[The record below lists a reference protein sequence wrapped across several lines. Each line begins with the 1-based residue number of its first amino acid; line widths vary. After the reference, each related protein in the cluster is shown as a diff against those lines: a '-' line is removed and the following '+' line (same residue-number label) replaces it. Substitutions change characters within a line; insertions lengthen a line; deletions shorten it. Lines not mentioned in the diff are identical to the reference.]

1 MLHLH
6 MYLSWGWGG
15 VGGIGTIREDSW
27 SNLIS
32 TVENCAVVISRRGV
46 RGRSRRVV
54 LSAVDY

>member
-1 MLHLH
+1 M
-6 MYLSWGWGG
+6 
-15 VGGIGTIREDSW
+15 GGIGTIREDSW

-54 LSAVDY
+54 LSEVDY